1 MSRLHISMLTTGFP
15 RFQGDLF
22 GTFILELAREL
33 VEADCTVEVLAP
45 HQAGLAADECF
56 GNVKVHRFRYFWP
69 ARAQRVAYGGGIP
82 TNLRRSWLA
91 RLQVP
96 FFLLGFW
103 FGALRRV
110 RRGGL
115 VHCHWTIS
123 GLIAY
128 WATRWWRC
136 PLVLS
141 VRGSDIHLVGSGMMA
156 QLHRLIYNWM
166 DVVVAVSEDIAA
178 NLEALGVP
186 KSKIKVVANGVDRR
200 FQPADCRVMR
210 ERLGL
215 PDEEFIMLFV
225 GLLVPVKGLDVLVE
239 SLAELADPKP
249 LCLLVGDG
257 PERPELERQAVQ
269 LGVSDRL
276 RFAGRRSSD
285 EIPTW
290 MGAADI
296 LVLPSRS
303 EGRPNVVLEAQA
315 CGLPVVATRVGG
327 TPELV
332 CDGKTGLLVESEDVA
347 DLADALQRLRIDR
360 GLREALGRAGRE
372 QADGMTWA
380 VSAEKMAAIYRDL
393 LEVA

>member
-1 MSRLHISMLTTGFP
+1 MP
-15 RFQGDLF
+15 YPDL
-22 GTFILELAREL
+22 
-33 VEADCTVEVLAP
+33 LAP
-45 HQAGLAADECF
+45 LA
-56 GNVKVHRFRYFWP
+56 
-69 ARAQRVAYGGGIP
+69 
-82 TNLRRSWLA
+82 
-91 RLQVP
+91 
-96 FFLLGFW
+96 
-103 FGALRRV
+103 
-110 RRGGL
+110 
-115 VHCHWTIS
+115 IS
-123 GLIAY
+123 
-128 WATRWWRC
+128 T
-136 PLVLS
+136 
-141 VRGSDIHLVGSGMMA
+141 
-156 QLHRLIYNWM
+156 
-166 DVVVAVSEDIAA
+166 
-178 NLEALGVP
+178 EALGVP

-200 FQPADCRVMR
+200 FQPADRRVMR

-215 PDEEFIMLFV
+215 PDGEFIVLFV
-225 GLLVPVKGLDVLVE
+225 GLLVPVKGVDLLVGA
-239 SLAELADPKP
+239 LAELVDPKP
-249 LCLLVGDG
+249 LCLLIGDG
-257 PERPELERQAVQ
+257 PERPELERQAAE
-269 LGVSDRL
+269 LGVGERL
-276 RFAGRRSSD
+276 RFVGCRSSD

-347 DLADALQRLRIDR
+347 GLADALQRLRIDR

>member
-22 GTFILELAREL
+22 GTFIFDLAQEL

-45 HQAGLAADECF
+45 HQAGLATDECI

-91 RLQVP
+91 WLQVP

-141 VRGSDIHLVGSGMMA
+141 VRGSEIHLVGSGMMA
-156 QLHRLIYNWM
+156 SLHRLIYNWM
-166 DVVVAVSEDIAA
+166 DVVVAVSEDIAEH
-178 NLEALGVP
+178 LEALGVP

-200 FQPADCRVMR
+200 FQPADRSVMR

-215 PDEEFIMLFV
+215 PEGEFIVLFV
-225 GLLVPVKGLDVLVE
+225 GLLVPVKGLDLLVGA
-239 SLAELADPKP
+239 LAELADPKP

-257 PERPELERQAVQ
+257 PERPGLERQAAE
-269 LGVSDRL
+269 LGVGDHL
-276 RFAGRRSSD
+276 RFVGRRSSD

-290 MGAADI
+290 MGAADL

-332 CDGKTGLLVESEDVA
+332 CDGKTGLLVESEDVSG
-347 DLADALQRLRIDR
+347 LADALRRLRTDR

-380 VSAEKMAAIYRDL
+380 VSADKMAAIYRDL
-393 LEVA
+393 LEVF